1 MMEGETQAYDYGG
14 GGFCMKV
21 KFWGV
26 RGSLPAPILPNEIE
40 NKIVQAVLGARGVD
54 LDDNE
59 AVSNY
64 VSTLPYFQRTT
75 TGGNTS
81 CVQVSGENTEIILD
95 AGSGIRQLGIELMQ
109 GPCGQGQGCI
119 HLLISHTHWDHI
131 MGFPFFTPAYA
142 PGNQIIVYGRH
153 PRIKERF
160 QDQHQPDH
168 FPVSLETMSAD
179 VKFVELDDKRKI
191 SIGEFVVS
199 SIALRHPGGSFSYR
213 IEKNGSAFVYATD
226 AEYKGLSP
234 EAMERYI
241 SFYADSEALV
251 FDAQFTLEDAMEKE
265 GWGHSSSM
273 VGVDIALK
281 ANIKK
286 LILFHHEPSYNDE
299 KLQEIYD
306 KTIRYYEMIKAGRNL
321 EIIMAREGLEMEI

>member
-1 MMEGETQAYDYGG
+1 
-14 GGFCMKV
+14 MKV

-26 RGSLPAPILPNEIE
+26 RGSLPAPIPPREIE
-40 NKIVQAVLGARGVD
+40 NKILQALSGARGID
-54 LDDNE
+54 LDDSE
-59 AVSNY
+59 AVDSY
-64 VSTLPYFQRTT
+64 VRSLPYYQRTT

-95 AGSGIRQLGIELMQ
+95 AGSGIRQLGIELME
-109 GPCGQGQGCI
+109 GPCGQGKGSI

-142 PGNQIIVYGRH
+142 PGNQVFIYGRH

-160 QDQHQPDH
+160 QDQHHPDH

-179 VKFVELDDKRKI
+179 VQFVQLEDKPNEN
-191 SIGEFVVS
+191 IGEFTVT

-213 IEKNGSAFVYATD
+213 IENDRSAFVYATD
-226 AEYKGLSP
+226 AEYKALSP
-234 EAMERYI
+234 DAMEQYI
-241 SFYADSEALV
+241 SFYANSEALV

-281 ANIKK
+281 ANIKR

-299 KLQEIYD
+299 KLREIYD
-306 KTIRYYEMIKAGRNL
+306 KTVRYYEMIKGNRSL

>member
-1 MMEGETQAYDYGG
+1 ME
-14 GGFCMKV
+14 
-21 KFWGV
+21 
-26 RGSLPAPILPNEIE
+26 
-40 NKIVQAVLGARGVD
+40 
-54 LDDNE
+54 
-59 AVSNY
+59 
-64 VSTLPYFQRTT
+64 
-75 TGGNTS
+75 
-81 CVQVSGENTEIILD
+81 
-95 AGSGIRQLGIELMQ
+95 
-109 GPCGQGQGCI
+109 GPCGHGEGCI

-142 PGNQIIVYGRH
+142 SGNKIIVYGRH

-160 QDQHQPDH
+160 QDQHHPDH

-179 VKFVELDDKRKI
+179 VQFVQLDDKA
-191 SIGEFVVS
+191 SVNIGEFTVS

-213 IEKNGSAFVYATD
+213 IENSRSAFVYATD
-226 AEYKGLSP
+226 AEYKTLSP
-234 EAMERYI
+234 EAMEHYE

-281 ANIKK
+281 ANIER
-286 LILFHHEPSYNDE
+286 LILFHHEPSYSDQ

-306 KTIRYYEMIKAGRNL
+306 KTIRYYKMIKGNRSL
-321 EIIMAREGLEMEI
+321 EIVMAREGLEMEI

>member
-1 MMEGETQAYDYGG
+1 
-14 GGFCMKV
+14 
-21 KFWGV
+21 
-26 RGSLPAPILPNEIE
+26 
-40 NKIVQAVLGARGVD
+40 
-54 LDDNE
+54 
-59 AVSNY
+59 
-64 VSTLPYFQRTT
+64 
-75 TGGNTS
+75 
-81 CVQVSGENTEIILD
+81 
-95 AGSGIRQLGIELMQ
+95 
-109 GPCGQGQGCI
+109 
-119 HLLISHTHWDHI
+119 
-131 MGFPFFTPAYA
+131 
-142 PGNQIIVYGRH
+142 
-153 PRIKERF
+153 
-160 QDQHQPDH
+160 
-168 FPVSLETMSAD
+168 MSAD
-179 VKFVELDDKRKI
+179 VKFVELDDKREV

-234 EAMERYI
+234 KAMDRYI
-241 SFYADSEALV
+241 SFYANSEALV

>member
-1 MMEGETQAYDYGG
+1 
-14 GGFCMKV
+14 MKV

-26 RGSLPAPILPNEIE
+26 RGSLPAPILPTEIE
-40 NKIVQAVLGARGVD
+40 NKIVKALRGARGVD
-54 LDDNE
+54 LDDVK
-59 AVSNY
+59 AVKNY
-64 VSTLPYFQRTT
+64 VKSLPYHQRTT

-81 CVQVSGENTEIILD
+81 CVEVQGEDTEIILD

-109 GPCGQGQGCI
+109 GPCGQGQGII
-119 HLLISHTHWDHI
+119 HLLVSHTHWDHI

-142 PGNQIIVYGRH
+142 PGNQIIIYGRH

-160 QDQHQPDH
+160 QDQHHPNH

-179 VKFVELDDKRKI
+179 VQFVQLQEGSNLN
-191 SIGEFVVS
+191 IGEFAVS
-199 SIALRHPGGSFSYR
+199 SIHLRHPGGSFSYK
-213 IEKNGSAFVYATD
+213 IEKNGRAFVYATD
-226 AEYKGLSP
+226 AEYKGIRP
-234 EAMERYI
+234 KAMEQYI
-241 SFYADSEALV
+241 AFYADSEALV

-281 ANIKK
+281 ANIKR
-286 LILFHHEPSYNDE
+286 LVLFHHEPSYNDE

-306 KTIRYYEMIKAGRNL
+306 KTIRYYETIKGNRNL